1 MGSRHIPTMAP
12 STVYIQ
18 AKQAA
23 AGPASKGSA
32 GTSTAQKRKRSL
44 AKEDS
49 ENDDEELDAED
60 EEQQEQQDS
69 EDDEEDEDD
78 EVVVDLVSKVNGKG
92 KGRAALEEQGDQDQD
107 GRPMKKVFKQKTLV
121 LTSRGITHR
130 MRHLTK
136 DLYSILPHSKMDA
149 KLDTKHQLGL
159 LNELA
164 DLSNCSSALF
174 FEARRHADLYL
185 WAALTP
191 NGPSI
196 RFQLLNAHT
205 MDELKM
211 TGNCLK
217 GSRPIVVFDNSF
229 DASPHWRLIKEVLMQ
244 VFAVPKSA
252 RRAKPFVDHVTS
264 FSIADGKVWFKNYQI
279 VSDAPLELDLV
290 ATAMAADPE
299 AATSKSKK
307 QKLSKNEEDNI
318 SMNEIGPR
326 FVLEPIKIFEG
337 SFGGAVVWENEA
349 FVTPTA
355 KSANAKLAKAAEYKG
370 RKDAEYERKGRMEYL
385 AVQEQEDR
393 ERSGKAALAKSKVF
407 A

>member
-159 LNELA
+159 L
-164 DLSNCSSALF
+164 
-174 FEARRHADLYL
+174 
-185 WAALTP
+185 
-191 NGPSI
+191 
-196 RFQLLNAHT
+196 
-205 MDELKM
+205 
-211 TGNCLK
+211 
-217 GSRPIVVFDNSF
+217 
-229 DASPHWRLIKEVLMQ
+229 
-244 VFAVPKSA
+244 
-252 RRAKPFVDHVTS
+252 
-264 FSIADGKVWFKNYQI
+264 
-279 VSDAPLELDLV
+279 
-290 ATAMAADPE
+290 
-299 AATSKSKK
+299 
-307 QKLSKNEEDNI
+307 
-318 SMNEIGPR
+318 
-326 FVLEPIKIFEG
+326 
-337 SFGGAVVWENEA
+337 
-349 FVTPTA
+349 
-355 KSANAKLAKAAEYKG
+355 
-370 RKDAEYERKGRMEYL
+370 
-385 AVQEQEDR
+385 
-393 ERSGKAALAKSKVF
+393 
-407 A
+407 